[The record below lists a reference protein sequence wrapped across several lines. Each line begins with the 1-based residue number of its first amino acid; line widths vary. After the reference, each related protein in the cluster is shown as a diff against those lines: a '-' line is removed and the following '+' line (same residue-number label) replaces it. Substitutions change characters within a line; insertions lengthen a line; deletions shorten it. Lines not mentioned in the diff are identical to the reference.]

1 MLKSAPARSGKISS
15 WLGHFAAAA
24 AWALALALS
33 MSAARAQD
41 LKLEAID
48 VQPLPGQQLELRL
61 RTNGTA
67 PEPMTFTIENPARI
81 SLDLPNTALG
91 LSNRRR
97 DVNVGPL
104 TSILA
109 AEANGRTRIVLN
121 LNNMVPYQTRVQG
134 DSVYVTLGQA
144 PGGALQPSF
153 TAQPAPS
160 AAPAGGAASAQAAQ
174 RAIRNID
181 FRRGTDGAGQ
191 VVVELNDPHTTVDV
205 REEGGRIVV
214 DFQDTAIPNELIK
227 RLDVTDFATPVLT
240 VDALRANRNAR
251 LVVSAATEY
260 DQVAYQTD
268 NQFTLELKP
277 PAQKAAAAT
286 SGVYNQNHEYT
297 GERLTLNFQDL
308 ETRAVLQLIADFSG
322 LNIVVSD
329 TVMGSVTLRLQNVPW
344 DQALDIVMT
353 TKGLDMRRNGN
364 VIIVAPAEE
373 IAAREQADLAA
384 QKALQTLEPLR
395 SEFIQVNY
403 AKASDLAT
411 LIRGGSATGGSSTT
425 GGGATAAT
433 AAAVGSGRAALL
445 SERGSVAI
453 DVRTNTLL
461 VSDVSRNLENI
472 RRLVQTL
479 DIPVR
484 QVSIETRVVIVNDDY
499 ERDLGVRFG
508 ATVVKNNTANGLLSM
523 TGTSAGSDTIVS
535 SGINNINNSG
545 TPFPVTTPPIGQRY
559 NVNLPVSNP
568 AGSFALA
575 ILDSDYLVDL
585 ELSALQ
591 AEGNGK
597 IVSTPRVIA
606 TNQHEARI
614 RQGVE
619 IPYQESSS
627 SGATTTQ
634 FKEAVL
640 SLTVTPQITPD
651 DRIIMDLLV
660 TKDSVGAVVQSAT
673 GGQVPSIDTRSVT
686 TSVVVNDGQ
695 TVVLGGIYETEL
707 RETINKVPVL
717 GDIPGLG
724 YLFRSRSNINN
735 NAELLIFVTPK
746 ILREGA
752 RVE

>member
-1 MLKSAPARSGKISS
+1 MLKSAPVRSGKISA
-15 WLGHFAAAA
+15 WLGHLAAVA

-33 MSAARAQD
+33 TSAARAQD

-48 VQPLPGQQLELRL
+48 VQPLPGQQIELRL

-67 PEPMTFTIENPARI
+67 PEPMAFTIENPARI
-81 SLDLPNTALG
+81 SIDLPNTSLG
-91 LSNRRR
+91 LANRRR
-97 DVNVGPL
+97 DVNAGPL

-109 AEANGRTRIVLN
+109 AEANGRTRIVFN
-121 LNNMVPYQTRVQG
+121 LSNMVPYQTRVQG

-144 PGGALQPSF
+144 PGGAPQPSF
-153 TAQPAPS
+153 AAQPAPK
-160 AAPAGGAASAQAAQ
+160 AGAAGGAASAPAGQ

-181 FRRGTDGAGQ
+181 FRRGSDGAGQ

-205 REEGGRIVV
+205 REEGGRVVV
-214 DFQDTAIPNELIK
+214 DFQDTAIPNELMK

-268 NQFTLELKP
+268 NLFTLELKP
-277 PAQKAAAAT
+277 PVQKAAAAT
-286 SGVYNQNHEYT
+286 SGVYNQNREYT
-297 GERLTLNFQDL
+297 GDRLTLNFQDL

-373 IAAREQADLAA
+373 ITAREQADLAA
-384 QKALQTLEPLR
+384 QKALQTLEPIR

-411 LIRGGSATGGSSTT
+411 LIRGGSATGGSTT
-425 GGGATAAT
+425 GGAAA
-433 AAAVGSGRAALL
+433 AAAVGTSKAALL

-461 VSDVSRNLENI
+461 VSDTARNLENI

-523 TGTSAGSDTIVS
+523 TGTSAGSDTIVN
-535 SGINNINNSG
+535 SGINNLNTNG
-545 TPFPVTTPPIGQRY
+545 TPFPITTPPIGQRY
-559 NVNLPVSNP
+559 NVNLPVANP

-660 TKDSVGAVVQSAT
+660 TKDSVGQTVQSAT

-707 RETINKVPVL
+707 RETIKKVPVL
-717 GDIPGLG
+717 GDVPGLG

-752 RVE
+752 RIE

>member
-1 MLKSAPARSGKISS
+1 MLKSAPVRRGKISS
-15 WLGHFAAAA
+15 WAGRNIAGA
-24 AWALALALS
+24 AWILALALS
-33 MSAARAQD
+33 SFAARAQS
-41 LKLEAID
+41 LRLEAID

-61 RTNGTA
+61 RMNGAA
-67 PEPMTFTIENPARI
+67 PEPMSFTIENPARI
-81 SLDLPNTALG
+81 SLDLPNTTLG
-91 LSNRRR
+91 LQNRRR
-97 DVNVGPL
+97 DVNSGPL
-104 TSILA
+104 TTILA

-121 LNNMVPYQTRVQG
+121 LNNMVPYQTRVEG

-144 PGGALQPSF
+144 PGAAPQPSF
-153 TAQPAPS
+153 TAQPSPG
-160 AAPAGGAASAQAAQ
+160 AAPAAGAAVAQTGQ
-174 RAIRNID
+174 RSIRSID
-181 FRRGTDGAGQ
+181 FRRGSDGAGQ

-205 REEGGRIVV
+205 HEEGGRVVV
-214 DFQDTAIPNELIK
+214 DFQDTALPNELMK
-227 RLDVTDFATPVLT
+227 RLDVTDFATPVLA
-240 VDALRANRNAR
+240 VDALRSNRDAR

-268 NQFTLELKP
+268 NLFTLELKP
-277 PAQKAAAAT
+277 PVAKSASTTA
-286 SGVYNQNHEYT
+286 GVYNQNREYT
-297 GERLTLNFQDL
+297 GDRLTLNFQDL

-373 IAAREQADLAA
+373 IAAREQADLQA

-411 LIRGGSATGGSSTT
+411 LIRGTGGA
-425 GGGATAAT
+425 GAPTA
-433 AAAVGSGRAALL
+433 GSKAALL
-445 SERGSVAI
+445 SDRGSVAI

-461 VSDVSRNLENI
+461 VSDTTRNLENI
-472 RRLVQTL
+472 RRLVTTL

-499 ERDLGVRFG
+499 SRDLGVRFG
-508 ATVVKNNTANGLLSM
+508 ATVIKANGTNGLYSM
-523 TGTSAGSDTIVS
+523 TGTSAGSDTIVGAPS
-535 SGINNINNSG
+535 LPGGAASPLPRPVPPINN
-545 TPFPVTTPPIGQRY
+545 RY
-559 NVNLPVSNP
+559 NVNLPVANP

-585 ELSALQ
+585 ELTALQ

-660 TKDSVGAVVQSAT
+660 TKDSVGKQVTSAT
-673 GGQVPSIDTRSVT
+673 GGSVPSIDTRSVT

-695 TVVLGGIYETEL
+695 TVVLGGIYETEI

-724 YLFRSRSNINN
+724 YLFRSRSNVNN

-752 RVE
+752 RIE